1 MSYCPSIK
9 EFVVMGYLPSDLAKE
24 GQKLAIEYFN
34 EDGDGVYPVTV
45 KIVGKGSLYDPKN
58 EKVRT

>member
-9 EFVVMGYLPSDLAKE
+9 EFVVMGYLPTELAKE

-34 EDGDGVYPVTV
+34 EDGDGVYPITV
-45 KIVGKGSLYDPKN
+45 KIVGKGSLYDPENK
-58 EKVRT
+58 KVRS